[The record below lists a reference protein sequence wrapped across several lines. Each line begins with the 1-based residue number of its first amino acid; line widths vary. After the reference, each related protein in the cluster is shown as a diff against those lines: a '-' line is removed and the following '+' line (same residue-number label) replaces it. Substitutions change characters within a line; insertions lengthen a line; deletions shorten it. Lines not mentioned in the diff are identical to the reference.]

1 MKVVALLVA
10 AAICAAAIV
19 IILVAFTTGSTN
31 APSGPLAPATRTAT
45 PPPATATP
53 LPRTWQSGLRIAS
66 TGAPELISCLDAN
79 HDGRLSGADDPHFAG
94 LDITLAPGQACND
107 PQQHADFFVGSPS
120 DASRFSCDAPK
131 PPLLIVAI
139 ASAGSDLLQPGQ
151 GESMGEIDIV
161 NAIQAK
167 ARAAGISTL
176 PVFAASAVFG
186 AEQPQTSMEH
196 WLAHDVALRL
206 LAMPCLRAALIGHSH
221 GAVTVTSVTAALDS
235 TFGSRMFGA
244 LIDRTT
250 VLYDRPATEMPA
262 RTPLL
267 NIFQTNEGWHGEA
280 IDQPN
285 VTNIDASREEA
296 PIAPSDGGGGP
307 ALVSHKTLDD
317 APAVQQRIVD
327 AVLAWAEA
335 R

>member
-1 MKVVALLVA
+1 MKVAALVA
-10 AAICAAAIV
+10 AAAVCAAAIA

-31 APSGPLAPATRTAT
+31 APSGPVVLATRAAT
-45 PPPATATP
+45 PPAPTATP

-66 TGAPELISCLDAN
+66 TGVPELISCLDAN
-79 HDGRLSGADDPHFAG
+79 HDGRLSAADDAHFAG
-94 LDITLAPGQACND
+94 LDIALASGESCVA
-107 PQQHADFFVGSPS
+107 PQKHADFFVGTAS
-120 DASRFSCDAPK
+120 DPARFSCAAPK
-131 PPLLIVAI
+131 PPLLIVAV
-139 ASAGSDLLQPGQ
+139 ASAGSDLLQPGE

-161 NAIQAK
+161 NALQAN

-176 PVFAASAVFG
+176 PIFAASAVFG
-186 AEQPQTSMEH
+186 AKQPQTSMEH
-196 WLAHDVALRL
+196 WLAHDIALRL

-250 VLYDRPATEMPA
+250 VLYDRNATEMPV

-267 NIFQTNEGWHGEA
+267 DIFQTNEGWHGEP

-285 VTNIDASREEA
+285 ITNVDASREEA

-317 APAVQQRIVD
+317 APAVQQRIVS
-327 AVLAWAEA
+327 AVLAWAEG